1 MVDEISA
8 DKIDSLVKEH
18 KVVCIDC
25 FTTSCAPCKVLSPIL
40 AELGELYS
48 PDGLKVV
55 KMDMEKNVEFGVEN
69 EIISVPV
76 VIFYSQGKRVKFKDD
91 LGNETNKIVGLMSID
106 DYQDIIDE
114 LLFEEKSTFKL

>member
-8 DKIDSLVKEH
+8 DKFDSLVKEH
-18 KVVCIDC
+18 NVVCIEC

-55 KMDMEKNVEFGVEN
+55 KMDMEKNMPIVEYV
-69 EIISVPV
+69 
-76 VIFYSQGKRVKFKDD
+76 
-91 LGNETNKIVGLMSID
+91 
-106 DYQDIIDE
+106 
-114 LLFEEKSTFKL
+114 